1 MAFRIDSDGLL
12 KELFRREPLLI
23 VERLAGPGSIIEHL
37 NVELQTVQQ
46 HRVDLAMRLADQ
58 SILHIEFQSSNDPDM
73 AERMLMY
80 HVQLRRQY
88 RDQRVRSLVLYVGPE
103 PISMPGAVDA
113 GQLRFSFEVID
124 IRSFTADELLG
135 TGRPGD
141 CVLAL
146 LARDGAARCDEIMDR
161 IREMPFVERAQA
173 LTRASLLS
181 RLRGL
186 WSRVKKEIE
195 QAMPVI
201 IEVEEDDPLIQG
213 ILNRGIAKGRV
224 EGEAK
229 GRVEGKL
236 EGKIEGAR
244 QLLRALLESR
254 FGELPKPVLSRIE
267 RATFQQVE
275 RLTIKAAAAP
285 SLDSV
290 FSTRRR

>member
-1 MAFRIDSDGLL
+1 
-12 KELFRREPLLI
+12 
-23 VERLAGPGSIIEHL
+23 
-37 NVELQTVQQ
+37 
-46 HRVDLAMRLADQ
+46 
-58 SILHIEFQSSNDPDM
+58 
-73 AERMLMY
+73 
-80 HVQLRRQY
+80 
-88 RDQRVRSLVLYVGPE
+88 
-103 PISMPGAVDA
+103 MPGAVDA

-213 ILNRGIAKGRV
+213 ILNRGIAKGEAKGRV

-290 FSTRRR
+290 FGTKRR